1 MASAKGRAKGAT
13 DHPTCKGTTKQN
25 KPCGNKPKAGTEYCG
40 RHQLERVHPLERV
53 LAERDGNPVTARD
66 VVIEGI
72 KAGAS
77 FKDAANAAGISV
89 RSFYEYRARGQEW
102 VAALIA
108 DEPVPSDVLLFA
120 QFAHDVEKANG
131 EAVVSAI
138 AIIRSAARGRAPTIV
153 NGEVVDRGHKPQ
165 WMAAAWI
172 AERKNPAAYARPT
185 RLEHTG
191 KGGESLKPDAAVDLS
206 RLTIAEREQLLQ
218 LQEKMRPEPKE
229 AQ

>member
-13 DHPTCKGTTKQN
+13 DTTCKGTTKQGR
-25 KPCGNKPKAGTEYCG
+25 PCGNKPKAGTEYCG
-40 RHQLERVHPLERV
+40 RHQPERIHPLDRV
-53 LAERDGNPVTARD
+53 LAQRDGKDVTARD
-66 VVIEGI
+66 VIIEGI

-77 FKDAANAAGISV
+77 FKDAANAAGISE

-102 VAALIA
+102 VSALVA
-108 DEPVPSDVLLFA
+108 GEMVPSDVSPFA

-138 AIIRSAARGRAPTIV
+138 AIIRSAARGRAPRIIDGQV
-153 NGEVVDRGHKPQ
+153 LDKGQKPE

-172 AERKNPAAYARPT
+172 AERKNPAAYARPA
-185 RLEHTG
+185 RIEHTG

-218 LQEKMRPEPKE
+218 LQEKMQPNPEE